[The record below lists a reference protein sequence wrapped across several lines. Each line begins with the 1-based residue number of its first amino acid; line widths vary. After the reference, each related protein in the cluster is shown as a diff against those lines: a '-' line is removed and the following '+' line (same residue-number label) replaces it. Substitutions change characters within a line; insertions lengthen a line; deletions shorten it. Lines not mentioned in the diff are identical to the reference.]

1 MGSDPHD
8 PLTAILAELASV
20 AADVDRNEMNRA
32 LDVMRSGRRLFV
44 AGIGRSGLMA
54 RGLAMRLMHLQFEV
68 YVVGETTTPSIRKGD
83 LLLCCSRFGRSRTLN
98 TYVEKAHEAGARAA
112 LITMTAKSPLAKRS
126 DEVFLIPV
134 ARGGKSRQ
142 PLGTIFEQSL
152 LVYCDAL
159 VLLAMRRLGITEADM
174 AKQHTQL
181 E

>member
-1 MGSDPHD
+1 MGSDSFD
-8 PLTAILAELASV
+8 PLSAIVAELASI
-20 AADVDRNEMNRA
+20 AANMDREELER
-32 LDVMRSGRRLFV
+32 LLGVMRSAKRVFV

-54 RGLAMRLMHLQFEV
+54 RGLAMRLMHLDFEV

-83 LLLCCSRFGRSRTLN
+83 LLLLCSRYGRSRTLL
-98 TYVEKAHEAGARAA
+98 TYVEKAHEVGAATA
-112 LITMTAKSPLAKRS
+112 LITMTRKSPLAKRAE
-126 DEVFLIPV
+126 DVFVIPV
-134 ARGGKSRQ
+134 EAGGKSRQ

-152 LVYCDAL
+152 LIVCDAL

>member
-1 MGSDPHD
+1 MGSPALD
-8 PLTAILAELASV
+8 PLTAILAELTGV
-20 AADVDRNEMNRA
+20 AANVDRAGMERL
-32 LDVMRSGRRLFV
+32 LDAMRGSKRLFV

-83 LLLCCSRFGRSRTLN
+83 LLLLCSRYGRSRTLA
-98 TYVEKAHEAGARAA
+98 TYVEKAHEAGAEVA
-112 LITMTAKSPLAKRS
+112 LITMTKKSPLARRV
-126 DEVFLIPV
+126 DLIATIPV
-134 ARGGKSRQ
+134 GADGESSQ
-142 PLGTIFEQSL
+142 PLGTVFEQSL
-152 LVYCDAL
+152 LLYCDAL

>member
-1 MGSDPHD
+1 MGPGSFD
-8 PLTAILAELASV
+8 PLTEILSELASV
-20 AADVDRNEMNRA
+20 AEKVDRAQMERL
-32 LDVMRSGRRLFV
+32 LDRMRGAKRLFV
-44 AGIGRSGLMA
+44 AGIGRSGLVA

-83 LLLCCSRFGRSRTLN
+83 LLLLCSRYGKSRTLHA
-98 TYVEKAHEAGARAA
+98 YVEKAHEEGAEVA
-112 LITMTAKSPLAKRS
+112 LVTMTKRS
-126 DEVFLIPV
+126 SLARRVDLVFTIPV
-134 ARGGKSRQ
+134 AEGGRSRQ

-152 LVYCDAL
+152 LVACDAL